1 MSWAIPA
8 MWQAVAGVLLL
19 FASLQAQEGVPL
31 EGSVRDIQTGA
42 PVPGARVYAPELQ
55 IGTVTS
61 ARGTFR
67 LLLPVGE
74 HELRVRSLGYEEAV
88 VRVRIP
94 GGALQIGLR
103 PLPLELPAVLVQA
116 ELSVEEIVRNA
127 MARRLENWRRLRTL
141 QGLLY
146 SKLLLGAGAAGALR
160 PRLRLGVGGE
170 AGGLGVEDTVFAIL
184 ETFARFYYEAERGW
198 RAEILQRRQ
207 TRNVPPEFNRW
218 VFAELGS
225 LYQEELE
232 LLGVRIPS
240 PIGPA
245 ALERYRFRLLERRVW
260 SEHTEAATSV
270 PRLAYVLE
278 VEPRSRLFPG
288 FVGTVVIADSSFAL
302 MEARL
307 RLAEGTAVPF
317 LQQMELVQRYERLP
331 GELWYPLETTITGRY
346 NAVLLRSIAEVGGE
360 FLLTRILTEVRANE
374 PLPDTVFQAEER
386 IQVAPLADSL
396 QTEFWRRHALIELSP
411 YEEQIY
417 RRMDTLAASAQAQ
430 RVARALFAPS
440 VVPLVGFSRVD
451 SWRVGV
457 ELRSELAGV
466 QSSAA
471 VLYTDGAQR
480 WQGWARIRS
489 PQLRLLRMPWELSLE
504 LLARTEPMG
513 WDQAYPELLNS
524 VAAAVLHRDYYDWV
538 YRTGWRAALQ
548 GRPLRRLSLLVEV
561 ERSWQDALPVR
572 ASRSLFSRASW
583 RENPPAALGNYR
595 LWRMQL
601 AAGSTA
607 QRGWVVG
614 QSLQLGAI
622 VDLLA
627 GRAQDGEPWSVQRAE
642 LQAVLPTLST
652 GGYEPM
658 RLELWAELG
667 NSTGAAL
674 PVQYAFRMRTAH
686 AGMGATGHLL
696 SAPVGVYG
704 GGRTVALAAAHNF
717 GDLWWR
723 ALGLPTMRGRGL
735 ELLLSGR
742 AARFEKPVAV
752 YQTTPDWYA
761 ELGAGLG
768 RIPLWVTEVVSAR
781 VEIAW
786 GVGAFARG
794 RWGAALWLEL

>member
-1 MSWAIPA
+1 

-19 FASLQAQEGVPL
+19 SASLQAQERVPL
-31 EGSVRDIQTGA
+31 EGSVQDAQTGA
-42 PVPGARVYAPELQ
+42 PVPGARIIAPELQ
-55 IGTVTS
+55 VGTVS
-61 ARGTFR
+61 SVRGTFR
-67 LLLPVGE
+67 LLLPLGT
-74 HELRVRSLGYEEAV
+74 HELRVRSMGYEEAV
-88 VRVRIP
+88 LQAKVPGEPLQVR
-94 GGALQIGLR
+94 LR
-103 PLPLELPAVLVQA
+103 PLPIELPGVRVQV
-116 ELSVEEIVRNA
+116 ELSAEEILRNA

-146 SKLLLGAGAAGALR
+146 SKLLLGAGAAGPLR
-160 PRLRLGVGGE
+160 PRLRLDVGGE
-170 AGGLGVEDTVFAIL
+170 AGELGMEDTVFAIL
-184 ETFARFYYEAERGW
+184 ETFARFSYEAERGW

-207 TRNVPPEFNRW
+207 TRNVPPEFNRL

-260 SEHTEAATSV
+260 GESIDTTSV

-278 VEPRSRLFPG
+278 LEPRSRLFPG
-288 FVGTVVIADSSFAL
+288 FAGTVVIADSSFAL

-317 LQQMELVQRYERLP
+317 LQEMELVQRYERLP
-331 GELWYPLETTITGRY
+331 GELWYPLETTISGRY
-346 NAVLLRSIAEVGGE
+346 RAVLLRGIADVGGE
-360 FLLTRILTEVRANE
+360 FRLTRILTEVRANE
-374 PLPDTVFQAEER
+374 PLPDTVFQTEER
-386 IQVAPLADSL
+386 IRVAPLADSL
-396 QTEFWRRHALIELSP
+396 QTDFWRRFALLELSP

-417 RRMDTLAASAQAQ
+417 RRMDTLAASTQAQ

-457 ELRSELAGV
+457 ELSGEIAGV
-466 QSSAA
+466 QPSAA
-471 VLYTDGAQR
+471 VLYTAGTQR
-480 WQGWARIRS
+480 WQGWAQIRL
-489 PQLRLLRMPWELSLE
+489 PRLHLLRMPWELSLE
-504 LLARTEPMG
+504 MLARTEPMG
-513 WDQAYPELLNS
+513 WDRAYPELLNS

-548 GRPLRRLSLLVEV
+548 VRPLRRLSLLLEV
-561 ERSWQDALPVR
+561 ERSWQDSLPVR
-572 ASRSLFSRASW
+572 ASRSLFSRTSW
-583 RENPPAALGNYR
+583 RGNPPATVGNYR
-595 LWRMQL
+595 LWRTQL
-601 AAGSTA
+601 AAGSAA
-607 QRGWVVG
+607 QRGRLFG

-627 GRAQDGEPWSVQRAE
+627 GRARDGKLWSVQRAE
-642 LQAVLPTLST
+642 LQAVFPTLST

-658 RLELWAELG
+658 RLGLWAELG

-674 PVQYAFRMRTAH
+674 PVQYAFRMRTAY

-704 GGRTVALAAAHNF
+704 GGRTVALAAEHNF

-742 AARFEKPVAV
+742 AARFEKPVAA
-752 YQTTPDWYA
+752 YQTTTGWYA
-761 ELGAGLG
+761 ELGIGLG
-768 RIPLWVTEVVSAR
+768 RIPLWVTELVGAR
-781 VEIAW
+781 VEVAW
-786 GVGAFARG
+786 GVGALARG
-794 RWGAALWLEL
+794 RWGAAARLEL

>member
-1 MSWAIPA
+1 MRLAWA
-8 MWQAVAGVLLL
+8 GLLWVGL
-19 FASLQAQEGVPL
+19 ISAQERVPL
-31 EGSVRDIQTGA
+31 EGSVQDAQTGA
-42 PVPGARVYAPELQ
+42 PVPGARIVVPALQ
-55 IGTVTS
+55 VGTVSS

-67 LLLPVGE
+67 LLLPSGT

-88 VRVRIP
+88 LQARVPGEPLQVR
-94 GGALQIGLR
+94 LR
-103 PLPLELPAVLVQA
+103 PLPIELPGVRVQV
-116 ELSVEEIVRNA
+116 ELSAEEIIRNA

-146 SKLLLGAGAAGALR
+146 SKLLLGVGAAGQLR
-160 PRLRLGVGGE
+160 SRMELGMGRARMGMPP
-170 AGGLGVEDTVFAIL
+170 GEDTVFAIL
-184 ETFARFYYEAERGW
+184 ETFSRFSYDAERGW
-198 RAEILQRRQ
+198 HAEILQRRQ
-207 TRNVPPEFNRW
+207 TRNVPPELNRL

-225 LYQEELE
+225 LYQEELQ

-245 ALERYRFRLLERRVW
+245 ALERYRFRLLERRAW
-260 SEHTEAATSV
+260 GEHSDAPTA

-278 VEPRSRLFPG
+278 LEPRSRLFPG
-288 FVGTVVIADSSFAL
+288 FAGTVVIADSSFAL

-307 RLAEGTAVPF
+307 HLAEGTAVPF
-317 LQQMELVQRYERLP
+317 LQQMELLQRYERLP

-346 NAVLLRSIAEVGGE
+346 NAVLLRGIAEVGGE

-386 IQVAPLADSL
+386 IRVAPLADSL
-396 QTEFWRRHALIELSP
+396 QTEFWRRHALVELSP

-430 RVARALFAPS
+430 RVARVLLSPS

-451 SWRVGV
+451 SWRVGM
-457 ELRSELAGV
+457 ELSGELAGV
-466 QSSAA
+466 QPSAA
-471 VLYTDGAQR
+471 VLYTGGARR
-480 WQGWARIRS
+480 WQGWAQVRS
-489 PQLRLLRMPWELSLE
+489 PRLHLLRMPWELSLE

-513 WDQAYPELLNS
+513 WDRAYPELLNS

-538 YRTGWRAALQ
+538 YRAGWRAALEV
-548 GRPLRRLSLLVEV
+548 RPLRRLSLLLGV
-561 ERSWQDALPVR
+561 ERSWQDSLPVR
-572 ASRSLFSRASW
+572 ASRSLFRRASW
-583 RENPPAALGNYR
+583 RENPPAAPGNYR
-595 LWRMQL
+595 LWRVQL
-601 AAGSTA
+601 AAGSAA
-607 QRGWVVG
+607 QRGWVIG

-627 GRAQDGEPWSVQRAE
+627 GRAQDGELWSVQRAE
-642 LQAVLPTLST
+642 LQALLPTLST

-674 PVQYAFRMRTAH
+674 PVQYAFRMRTVH

-723 ALGLPTMRGRGL
+723 VLGLPTLRGRGL
-735 ELLLSGR
+735 ELLLGGR
-742 AARFEKPVAV
+742 AARFEKPVAA
-752 YQTTPDWYA
+752 YRTTQHWYT
-761 ELGAGLG
+761 ELGIGLG
-768 RIPLWVTEVVSAR
+768 RIPLWVTDVVSAR

-786 GVGAFARG
+786 GIGAFARG